1 MQEKKNKL
9 LALGCKTMR
18 EGVTVSLIFFA
29 AGVLFVLVSAHVV
42 PNIWHFQHI
51 IMFIGFMLL
60 LLAPVILVS
69 TFLLSVLPNAK
80 ERMDKCDH

>member
-1 MQEKKNKL
+1 MEENKNKL

-29 AGVLFVLVSAHVV
+29 AGVMFILVSAYVIPQV
-42 PNIWHFQHI
+42 WYFQHI
-51 IMFIGFMLL
+51 IMFVGFMLL
-60 LLAPVILVS
+60 LLAPVVLVS
-69 TFLLSVLPNAK
+69 TFLISVLPNAK